1 MDFSVWKTACR
12 FCGRLAETDEP
23 KECQE
28 HFKSH
33 GHYPNGV
40 QRYQVPGQR
49 ARARFGPMWP
59 AALSRCKAVLPRIAR
74 SAVSLIGTNP
84 GCAFPVSIQS
94 RIFEKSGSG
103 KPPHRRNG
111 GEEGDVG

>member
-40 QRYQVPGQR
+40 RRYQVPGQPR
-49 ARARFGPMWP
+49 VMARYWANVACNFE
-59 AALSRCKAVLPRIAR
+59 
-74 SAVSLIGTNP
+74 SL
-84 GCAFPVSIQS
+84 
-94 RIFEKSGSG
+94 
-103 KPPHRRNG
+103 
-111 GEEGDVG
+111 